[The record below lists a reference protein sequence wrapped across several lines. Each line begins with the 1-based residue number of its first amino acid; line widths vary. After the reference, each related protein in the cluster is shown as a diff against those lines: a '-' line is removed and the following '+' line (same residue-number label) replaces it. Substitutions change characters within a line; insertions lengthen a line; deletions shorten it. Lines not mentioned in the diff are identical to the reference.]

1 MFLKANSPKDVLIHI
16 AIILAIFIAIILCFF
31 FIYLPVTT
39 NHGDTITVP
48 KLIGMNSKELDS
60 YLKEQHLRYQI
71 NDSSFAVGVK
81 PYTVLTQHPFD
92 GSKVKKNR
100 KIYITIAS
108 ANPPKVKMPR
118 LIDGSLRSAE
128 STLKSF
134 DLAVGTIKNVPSPF
148 PNLVLDQQL
157 NGKTIQPGTYLPKG
171 TKIDLTV
178 GNGADNEEVEVPDVT
193 GLSLEEART
202 KLAEGG
208 LAIGSVRPDPSS
220 SQPSGT
226 VIKQNPSGNSGRKLR
241 AGEEVSLWVAGT
253 GTAIE

>member
-1 MFLKANSPKDVLIHI
+1 MFLKANSPKDVFIHI
-16 AIILAIFIAIILCFF
+16 AVIIGIFIAMILCFF

-39 NHGDTITVP
+39 NHGETITVP
-48 KLIGMNSKELDS
+48 KLIGMNSQDLESFLNSK
-60 YLKEQHLRYQI
+60 HLRYQI
-71 NDSSFAVGVK
+71 NDSSYAPGTR

-134 DLAVGTIKNVPSPF
+134 DLSVGKINKVPSPF
-148 PNLVLDQQL
+148 PNLVLDQQM
-157 NGKTIQPGTYLPKG
+157 NGKTIQPGTYIPKG

-178 GNGADNEEVEVPDVT
+178 GNGTDNEEVEVPDVT
-193 GLSLEEART
+193 GLSLEDART
-202 KLAEGG
+202 KLAESG
-208 LAIGSVRPDPSS
+208 LAVGSIRSDSKS

-226 VIKQNPSGNSGRKLR
+226 VVKQNPSGNSGRVLR
-241 AGEEVSLWVAGT
+241 AGEEVSIWVAGSSN
-253 GTAIE
+253 GIQ

>member
-1 MFLKANSPKDVLIHI
+1 MFLKANSPKDLFIHI
-16 AIILAIFIAIILCFF
+16 AIIIGIFIAIILCFF

-39 NHGDTITVP
+39 NHGETITVP
-48 KLIGMNSKELDS
+48 KLVGMNSRELES
-60 YLKEQHLRYQI
+60 FLREKHLRYQI
-71 NDSSFAVGVK
+71 NDSSYAPGVK

-134 DLAVGTIKNVPSPF
+134 DLSIGKINYVPSPF

-157 NGKTIQPGTYLPKG
+157 NGKTIQAGTYLPKG

-178 GNGADNEEVEVPDVT
+178 GNGTDNEEVEVPDVT

-202 KLAEGG
+202 RLAEAG
-208 LAIGSVRPDPSS
+208 LAIGSVRPDPNSS
-220 SQPSGT
+220 ERSGT
-226 VIKQNPSGNSGRKLR
+226 VVKQNPSGNSGRVLK
-241 AGEEVSLWVAGT
+241 AGEEVSLWVAGS
-253 GTAIE
+253 GTVIE